1 VLASYAAAHYLKDL
15 YRIFGDWS
23 LVIAAYN
30 CGPENINKAIHR
42 AGGEKDYWKLYPYL
56 PAETRGYVPA
66 FIAANYIMTYYCE
79 HNICPMNTGLPAKSD
94 TVMISKDIHL
104 EQIAA
109 VVGTDL
115 DMLRSLNP
123 EFRRDIIPGSTKPY
137 AVRMPIADIGKY
149 IDLEDS
155 VYNYNR
161 TELFNKRAIVDVND
175 DVPTYSKKR
184 YRVGRKY
191 SRYSRHR
198 GARYKRGKGYSSR
211 HKARGRKNKRSRR
224 RR

>member
-1 VLASYAAAHYLKDL
+1 
-15 YRIFGDWS
+15 
-23 LVIAAYN
+23 
-30 CGPENINKAIHR
+30 
-42 AGGEKDYWKLYPYL
+42 
-56 PAETRGYVPA
+56 
-66 FIAANYIMTYYCE
+66 
-79 HNICPMNTGLPAKSD
+79 
-94 TVMISKDIHL
+94 MISKDIHL

-123 EFRRDIIPGSTKPY
+123 EFRRDIIPGNTKPY

-161 TELFNKRAIVDVND
+161 DELFTKRAIVDVND
-175 DVPTYSKKR
+175 DLPTYSKKR
-184 YRVGRKY
+184 SRYGRKS
-191 SRYSRHR
+191 SRYSRNR
-198 GARYKRGKGYSSR
+198 GGRYKRGKGVSS
-211 HKARGRKNKRSRR
+211 KRKSTSRKKGKSRKKSRR